1 MANAGWFRGPYL
13 WQLGVPVLH
22 VLLVCERR
30 GEKWNVL
37 GARDP
42 ARRYCGHA
50 VEPRFAG
57 TMIAIDQAVAPGGD
71 FRQQDRAHKI
81 RRAYGLFVQTRTA
94 IVRNVWNGGQG
105 WDLIGRQSANFAG
118 GFARPI
124 LCRFL
129 VASVALA
136 GCIPRCR
143 RQLPYLLLD
152 LMQEWDEP
160 EADFAAA
167 VSIVPEQVI
176 DFVREQVVA
185 KVPVNEDL
193 FTKRELR
200 MMHDLAMR
208 FRDEMTRPLINF
220 THAERGPWDKIWDN
234 GRGNNERIPF
244 TLSIE
249 ESDPHREAILESA
262 RDYHAIAAAEDTTRM
277 Q

>member
-1 MANAGWFRGPYL
+1 MGP
-13 WQLGVPVLH
+13 VP
-22 VLLVCERR
+22 
-30 GEKWNVL
+30 
-37 GARDP
+37 
-42 ARRYCGHA
+42 
-50 VEPRFAG
+50 
-57 TMIAIDQAVAPGGD
+57 
-71 FRQQDRAHKI
+71 
-81 RRAYGLFVQTRTA
+81 
-94 IVRNVWNGGQG
+94 
-105 WDLIGRQSANFAG
+105 
-118 GFARPI
+118 
-124 LCRFL
+124 
-129 VASVALA
+129 
-136 GCIPRCR
+136 
-143 RQLPYLLLD
+143 LD

-167 VSIVPEQVI
+167 ISIVPEQVI

-262 RDYHAIAAAEDTTRM
+262 RDYHAIAAADSRHH
-277 Q
+277 